1 MLRRVPAEADPD
13 AAAVG
18 GASAAAALELQ
29 RPRPRRAERR
39 RRCRLSLNGQVVE
52 APPAGFGPTTE
63 AVAAARTVANQ
74 AALGDPPPADS
85 PLRNADEIRGQ
96 IGVVERGSVS
106 FVEKARR
113 LQRYAPP
120 SCWRAERLGHTRAIL
135 RWVWSGVLALAASL
149 YQSCACGAPRRSS

>member
-18 GASAAAALELQ
+18 GASAAAALEPQ
-29 RPRPRRAERR
+29 RPRRAERR

-52 APPAGFGPTTE
+52 ATPAGFGPTTE

-113 LQRYAPP
+113 LQAAGAAAVLVLTVARRTM
-120 SCWRAERLGHTRAIL
+120 C
-135 RWVWSGVLALAASL
+135 RWVWSEILALTSRCQQHTVYAK
-149 YQSCACGAPRRSS
+149 GIHH

>member
-1 MLRRVPAEADPD
+1 M
-13 AAAVG
+13 
-18 GASAAAALELQ
+18 
-29 RPRPRRAERR
+29 
-39 RRCRLSLNGQVVE
+39 VE
-52 APPAGFGPTTE
+52 ATPAGFGPTIE
-63 AVAAARTVANQ
+63 AVAAAHTVTGLAVL
-74 AALGDPPPADS
+74 ADPPLADR

-113 LQRYAPP
+113 LQRYMSMYASP

-149 YQSCACGAPRRSS
+149 CSAATLPSTAIGR